1 MRAAPALVTVT
12 AGAAEPRYPSLRG
25 RLRRSRSAAH
35 AFRTGLVPPR
45 RSCGPRSDSDRD
57 RAPKQAARSSGC
69 GRSSGQD
76 RARPPGGEGL
86 LAVAGAWV
94 YAELGARG
102 DVDGSALELLTKA
115 RALAVDVTAVALG
128 PGAFAAARILGEHGA
143 TRVLA
148 SDDAVFEDYPAEPAA
163 HVLAELV
170 REHAPQLVLFG
181 PSYGSRD
188 VAGRL
193 QALLGSTLV
202 ANVDDVVALDH
213 VRLTVALGLWPGR
226 PGNLRGG
233 IGGAKVVDVRL
244 ADHSTA
250 RQRAGAGPSTRS
262 RRADGPRSS
271 RSTSRFRSRKRAR
284 RLERIEEGGAG
295 ARWRRRG
302 WSSVEDEASGAGEL
316 CAARALAAASSTPP
330 SERQGGRRRRLG
342 AVQHAARSNRQNR

>member
-1 MRAAPALVTVT
+1 M
-12 AGAAEPRYPSLRG
+12 AG
-25 RLRRSRSAAH
+25 
-35 AFRTGLVPPR
+35 V
-45 RSCGPRSDSDRD
+45 
-57 RAPKQAARSSGC
+57 
-69 GRSSGQD
+69 
-76 RARPPGGEGL
+76 
-86 LAVAGAWV
+86 WV

-115 RALAVDVTAVALG
+115 QALAVDVTAVALG
-128 PGAFAAARILGEHGA
+128 PGAFAAAGILGEHGA

-148 SDDAVFEDYPAEPAA
+148 GDDAVFEDYPAEPAA

-213 VRLTVALGLWPGR
+213 VRLTVALSLWPGR

-244 ADHSTA
+244 AGPTPRLVSA
-250 RQRAGAGPSTRS
+250 RARAFDAEPSGG
-262 RRADGPRSS
+262 RAEVVAVDVEVPE
-271 RSTSRFRSRKRAR
+271 SRKRAR

-295 ARWRRRG
+295 ARLEEARVVIGGGRG
-302 WSSVEDEASGAGEL
+302 LQEPANFALLE
-316 CAARALAAASSTPP
+316 ALAAAIGNAAVGATRPVVDAGWAPFSM
-330 SERQGGRRRRLG
+330 QLG
-342 AVQHAARSNRQNR
+342 QTGKTVKPAVYIAVGVSGAPQHVVGISGAGYVIAINKDPNAPIFQLADLGIVGDALTVLPAVIEGLKAARS